1 MRATVWTGADT
12 KRVTVTLREDDI
24 VALEIRDKGESH
36 RCQILLLRPDA
47 EAVAGLLR
55 AAAQQ
60 AEDSLPEPE
69 EG

>member
-1 MRATVWTGADT
+1 MRATIWTGADT

-47 EAVAGLLR
+47 EGLAGLLR
-55 AAAQQ
+55 SAAQQ
-60 AEDSLPEPE
+60 AADSLQQE
-69 EG
+69 